1 MKVKLN
7 IVFFPNV
14 KQLHYLIMVLFHD
27 IEASQ
32 EPFFSAVDL
41 MGDFFSK
48 LMTEKFFNWPK
59 VPKDVCQGS
68 LGWSIYVLVFSS

>member
-1 MKVKLN
+1 
-7 IVFFPNV
+7 
-14 KQLHYLIMVLFHD
+14 MVLFHD

-41 MGDFFSK
+41 MGEFFSK

-59 VPKDVCQGS
+59 VPKDV
-68 LGWSIYVLVFSS
+68 

>member
-1 MKVKLN
+1 MTEKNIEVLSDVQAMKLC
-7 IVFFPNV
+7 
-14 KQLHYLIMVLFHD
+14 LIMLLFHD

-41 MGDFFSK
+41 MGASFSK
-48 LMTEKFFNWPK
+48 LLTEKFFNLPK

-68 LGWSIYVLVFSS
+68 LRWSTCVLVFSS